1 MRVRAGGQQKRHATM
16 RGVGQVGLQLPARR
30 DRLRA
35 TRQFPDLCDKRKV
48 AHKFAAAAEIAC
60 GRHVNDIGTRFSQ
73 VLFGGFQKLGRPVHM
88 AAALRLAL
96 NLDAAQNPVLQ

>member
-1 MRVRAGGQQKRHATM
+1 MGDQLLPLPVTERTVHLCVDMQRIFSAEGPWPTPWMDKVLPVAT
-16 RGVGQVGLQLPARR
+16 
-30 DRLRA
+30 
-35 TRQFPDLCDKRKV
+35 
-48 AHKFAAAAEIAC
+48 KFAAAAKIAC

>member
-1 MRVRAGGQQKRHATM
+1 
-16 RGVGQVGLQLPARR
+16 
-30 DRLRA
+30 
-35 TRQFPDLCDKRKV
+35 
-48 AHKFAAAAEIAC
+48 
-60 GRHVNDIGTRFSQ
+60 